1 MFHLIHCCLKATH
14 KQDSRWSLVVC
25 ISATFTQIINMGILR
40 SSGVLFP
47 VLMQEFGTTR
57 ERTGKL
63 QINSI
68 RRHRNNNYTIIIINN
83 DVLTVYQKTNACI
96 VILRS
101 GTDILV
107 VGPNGCNKLL
117 EMHCKFSYN
126 LMRKLIMA
134 LFFN

>member
-57 ERTGKL
+57 KRTGKL

-68 RRHRNNNYTIIIINN
+68 RRHRNNNYIIIIINN

>member
-68 RRHRNNNYTIIIINN
+68 RRHRNNNYVIIIINN
-83 DVLTVYQKTNACI
+83 NVLTVYQKTNACI
-96 VILRS
+96 VMSAKRHWYPCSRPQWTQQITGNALQIFLKP
-101 GTDILV
+101 DEKIDN
-107 VGPNGCNKLL
+107 GP
-117 EMHCKFSYN
+117 
-126 LMRKLIMA
+126 
-134 LFFN
+134 FF